1 MTDAIARALA
11 AAEQEAGTHG
21 GGEAAPEVST
31 AGAVTTAPQG
41 GAVATAAPGKPRTL
55 AHLMESASMNV
66 DAFLKVSHLGIFVG
80 KDLKPQDELFV
91 EMKLE
96 NAKAGWVLRI
106 NTGAGVKYLTSY
118 DGVQEAKTR
127 ANWAAIIADAQKM
140 DANAYVSDLIEM
152 PALLLKDVPLK
163 EKGKFQKAGTVV
175 GLSLSYKNLQAFQA
189 VLGDLHKKYGLDRA
203 FKVKLTAVPKVG
215 SGQDYGVYGYEE
227 IDEVPA

>member
-1 MTDAIARALA
+1 
-11 AAEQEAGTHG
+11 
-21 GGEAAPEVST
+21 
-31 AGAVTTAPQG
+31 
-41 GAVATAAPGKPRTL
+41 
-55 AHLMESASMNV
+55 MNV

-80 KDLKPQDELFV
+80 KDLKPQDEIFV

-127 ANWAAIIADAQKM
+127 ANWAGIIADAQKM

-152 PALLLKDVPLK
+152 PAVLLKDVPLK

-189 VLGDLHKKYGLDRA
+189 VLGDLHKKHGLTNA
-203 FKVKLTAVPKVG
+203 FKVRLFAVPKVG